1 MLNLY
6 RFHAQPQ
13 QLMGYADATNNIP
26 SIAWEA
32 AKSDAEKRELEH
44 VWAKDPEYA
53 YRYAHILIKKPWP
66 PGEAAIA
73 TDPKWAFWYARNVIR
88 KPWPPGEAAI
98 AKDPELAY
106 EYVRQVIKGPWPPG
120 EAAIAKE
127 PEYANLYQKRFKI
140 KLRAKMGQ
148 DINQ

>member
-13 QLMGYADATNNIP
+13 QLMGYAESAKIP
-26 SIAWEA
+26 SVAWEM

-44 VWAKDPEYA
+44 IWAKDPYYA
-53 YRYAHILIKKPWP
+53 FYYAQTIIKGPWP

-73 TDPKWAFWYARNVIR
+73 EDPEWAYLYARDIIR

-98 AKDPELAY
+98 AGSADYSKA
-106 EYVRQVIKGPWPPG
+106 
-120 EAAIAKE
+120 
-127 PEYANLYQKRFKI
+127 YQKQFKI
-140 KLRAKMGQ
+140 KL
-148 DINQ
+148 